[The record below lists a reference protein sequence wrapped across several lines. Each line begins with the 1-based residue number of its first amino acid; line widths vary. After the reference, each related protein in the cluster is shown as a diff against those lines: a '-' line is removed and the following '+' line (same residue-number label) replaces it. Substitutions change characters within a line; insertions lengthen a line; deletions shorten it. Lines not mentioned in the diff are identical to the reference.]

1 MATLPSVP
9 LGESVDLV
17 FDFDNALP
25 DIVRFSIEVT
35 YFNSTDDASLT
46 EPSVSFD
53 NSTFTTITNN
63 QFDVPKGKKFFTI
76 RARLNNDPNT
86 RADDSVQVKV
96 VPITNTHL
104 ITNPEGFVAIV
115 ELKTVSYKTDIT
127 VDALAGTNVGEGS
140 TAVAVYTF
148 TPALQQETL
157 LDFKLVF
164 NGTASNDDIGPLTY
178 KVDSGTSKSL
188 AVKEQLTLP
197 IGASKLEI
205 FVPVLNDGFS
215 DPGEGVTVSILE
227 PIGQLY
233 TKNRTPVTKTFVFT
247 DTYVPPAG
255 TFLKYIC
262 AGLDQYGQYADGV
275 GGTYQQLIKKNST
288 DCGYVIPPA
297 GTLLK
302 TLCAGYD
309 KIGEYADGNDG
320 SYFSIIALEDSS
332 CGFVADPPNPQT
344 ELVPTKFDPAN
355 KGTTVTLSNGDR
367 NFAGDNRDMART
379 EFSAMYGKWYIEQT
393 ILLPSDKQRPT
404 AMGVVT
410 ASHAIGN
417 WIGSDVYSW
426 AWWPHEG
433 TKFYNDKQEFYGPSL
448 MDGDVVG
455 ILLNIQEGKISFQL
469 NGVDIGVMYDNLTPF
484 VPLYFATSSLD
495 SSFARVNFGQTLFK
509 YPVPAGYYPGFGVP
523 ANAPL
528 PRRTVVNHFCTGV
541 DRWVTLADGKGGTF
555 TELEKVNDTD
565 CGYVPPPPAAGT
577 IIGYEC
583 QGYDYYAIVADGN
596 YGSTKRLESI
606 NSRACGYTPPPPPV
620 FTPTTLDTNF
630 KSTGT
635 TIDSNGYQA
644 VPVGT
649 VRTVASVYSGK
660 WSWEVSSNTNFG
672 LIGIT
677 DNEVGVN
684 AMIGSTAK
692 SYALD
697 LATGE
702 IVNAGVRKAFTT
714 PIDAGAIVG
723 VHLDF
728 VAEKLSFSVNGVL
741 IGVAFDIARTTYFA
755 AASSSGAATLTFNM
769 GDGTQAYTVPQDHV
783 SGFGVASTIY
793 YQKGT
798 YLTYTCSGTTINH
811 RFADGGGGYY
821 TTSIEKSPTCGYVPP
836 KPAGT
841 IVREFCQAT
850 DKYTEYNDGNYG
862 TYTTLTETKSIAC
875 GYKPFGALI
884 STYCASFTK
893 MGIYSDGENG
903 SFSAPIEEFSRECG
917 YNVGGSGGSSETTI
931 DPNLQVTADGAILFD
946 TFYNPASVGEVILR
960 VENTRTP
967 PVSYPTADTV
977 IGYYCTGK
985 SKTVQLANGS
995 GGSYTKNIG
1004 YDPDCGPL
1012 PFFTNGLAA
1021 DARKIED
1028 SSTLNYAYNSSK
1040 LAVDFNSSMYNTCF
1054 IPTTL
1059 PNKTSASL
1067 DLDIEYSAF
1076 GGVSAPGVGFCL
1088 FTSNNTFNCGFYFTV
1103 NKTESS
1109 YSGSNTSVASN
1120 SLLVPGYE
1128 LPANALPTSGRQV
1141 LTLIVQ
1147 PENGYFRFTFKVNGV
1162 VVHSVLTNA
1171 AAVPFSPGI
1180 YLRSVAGII
1189 YDFTYSNYP

>member
-1 MATLPSVP
+1 MATFPSVP

-393 ILLPSDKQRPT
+393 ILLPNDKQRPT

-565 CGYVPPPPAAGT
+565 CGYVPPPLAAGT

-798 YLTYTCSGTTINH
+798 YLTYTCSGTTRND
-811 RFADGGGGYY
+811 RYADGGGGYY
-821 TTSIEKSPTCGYVPP
+821 VVPTEKSSACGYVPP

-841 IVREFCQAT
+841 VVRDYCVGA

-862 TYTTLTETKSIAC
+862 TYSTITEVRSIAC
-875 GYKPFGALI
+875 GYKPAGALI
-884 STYCASFTK
+884 STYCNGYTK
-893 MGIYSDGENG
+893 MGTYSDGEFG
-903 SFSAPIEEFSRECG
+903 TYTDTIETFSRDCG
-917 YNVGGSGGSSETTI
+917 YNVGGGGAGGGSAI
-931 DPNLQVTADGAILFD
+931 DPNLVETSDGVILFD
-946 TFYNPASVGEVILR
+946 TLNSQLTGDLVLDVVNPR
-960 VENTRTP
+960 P
-967 PVSYPTADTV
+967 PATTYPIADSIVSYF
-977 IGYYCTGK
+977 CTG
-985 SKTVQLANGS
+985 SRKTAYLADGA
-995 GGSYTKNIG
+995 GGTYQKVLGWSI
-1004 YDPDCGPL
+1004 DCGPRTYFGDGMPAGYRTL
-1012 PFFTNGLAA
+1012 TSG
-1021 DARKIED
+1021 
-1028 SSTLNYAYNSSK
+1028 STLSLTYSDIGSSVIYTTS
-1040 LAVDFNSSMYNTCF
+1040 LYDVCF
-1054 IPTTL
+1054 VPGVL
-1059 PNKTSASL
+1059 PAKASGKVEME
-1067 DLDIEYSAF
+1067 IQYSPVANPN
-1076 GGVSAPGVGFCL
+1076 APAVGFCL
-1088 FTSNNTFNCGFYFTV
+1088 LHTFTTYNFSFLFTQNAIQFSTSNDPNTV
-1103 NKTESS
+1103 SI
-1109 YSGSNTSVASN
+1109 NTIVLAGT
-1120 SLLVPGYE
+1120 P
-1128 LPANALPTSGRQV
+1128 LPANALPGSGRQ
-1141 LTLIVQ
+1141 LLGMIFEPDGTKTKITLFI
-1147 PENGYFRFTFKVNGV
+1147 NGV
-1162 VVHSVLTNA
+1162 QVYTGTVNIPNSEL
-1171 AAVPFSPGI
+1171 SPGI
-1180 YLRSVAGII
+1180 HMRSAAGEIF
-1189 YDFTYSNYP
+1189 DFKYIDYP